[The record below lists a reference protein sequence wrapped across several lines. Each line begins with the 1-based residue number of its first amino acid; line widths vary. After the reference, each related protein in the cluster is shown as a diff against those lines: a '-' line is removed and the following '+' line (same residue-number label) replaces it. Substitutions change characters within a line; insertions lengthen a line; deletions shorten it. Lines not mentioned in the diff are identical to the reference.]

1 MLKRKAALAG
11 IFACALAGAAYAEPK
26 TNMLHQWSEGSDA
39 AAIAK
44 LGEMFT
50 AAGGKWEQTSIAG
63 HTANTLAKLRADVV
77 AGNAPPAVQLKGPEI
92 AEWNATGKTANLDD
106 LANKEGWDKVVAP
119 ELLPVMKPTG
129 DWVAAPMN
137 IHRINWLWGSTKAMA
152 KAGITSMPKTWAE
165 FNADCDKAVA
175 AKLICL
181 AHFSQDWTDATTFEN
196 VVYGQNI
203 DLFRKAFVEGD
214 TEAMR
219 SPEMVKAFEQMRL
232 MVSKY
237 MDPASPAATTTPS
250 TGMIAKGKAAFM
262 IMGDWQIGIF
272 TAAGLKEAA
281 DYQCAQAP
289 TDWGKPGFILN
300 SDSVVFFKQ
309 TDPDYV
315 AGQKL
320 LAHLIMSP
328 QVPDGLQS
336 GQGLDSGAS
345 GRRSVEGLQPL
356 PAAVAEG
363 SAGVDRRR
371 DAGALDGAQHDG
383 PAEVSRRDDG
393 HHHLVRQ
400 QPEDDAEGS
409 RRRDGRRGRRAEID
423 RHCERSEASGFRS
436 PLACRGPC
444 PQSVGRGDGS
454 ARLALRTRQAAA
466 HGGCIASLRS
476 R

>member
-1 MLKRKAALAG
+1 MLMRKAALAG
-11 IFACALAGAAYAEPK
+11 IMACALSSAAYAEPK

-39 AAIAK
+39 AAVAK

-106 LANKEGWDKVVAP
+106 LATKEGWDKVVAP

-137 IHRINWLWGSTKAMA
+137 IHRINWIWGSTKAME
-152 KAGITSMPKTWAE
+152 KAGITSLPKTWAE

-175 AKLICL
+175 AKIICL

-214 TEAMR
+214 TAALR

-237 MDPASPAATTTPS
+237 MDPAIAGRDYDTV
-250 TGMIAKGKAAFM
+250 TGMIAKGQAAFM

-272 TAAGLKEAA
+272 AGAGLKQGA
-281 DYQCAQAP
+281 DYVCAQAP

-315 AGQKL
+315 AGQTL

-328 QVPDGLQS
+328 QFQTIFNQAKGSIPARMDIDLSKGFNACQQQS
-336 GQGLDSGAS
+336 QKDLEAS
-345 GRRSVEGLQPL
+345 I
-356 PAAVAEG
+356 A
-363 SAGVDRRR
+363 DKT
-371 DAGALDGAQHDG
+371 
-383 PAEVSRRDDG
+383 
-393 HHHLVRQ
+393 LVRSMAHNMTVLQ
-400 QPEDDAEGS
+400 KY
-409 RRRDGRRGRRAEID
+409 RGAMMDTITSFVND
-423 RHCERSEASGFRS
+423 
-436 PLACRGPC
+436 PKMTPK
-444 PQSVGRGDGS
+444 
-454 ARLALRTRQAAA
+454 QAADA
-466 HGGCIASLRS
+466 MADAVDAQK
-476 R
+476 